1 MGMIQK
7 PQYAAPKP
15 SGVPNPSKKKKKT
28 AKSQIQDA
36 LSRMTSGS
44 PGGGY

>member
-1 MGMIQK
+1 MGMTPK

-15 SGVPNPSKKKKKT
+15 SGVPKKKKKT

>member
-1 MGMIQK
+1 MGMIKK
-7 PQYAAPKP
+7 PQYTAPKP
-15 SGVPNPSKKKKKT
+15 AKKKKT